1 MVGKGNMESKRSDSP
16 EKKQGAGETPEQLA
30 ELQEITEKMSR
41 IRHKLIVMS
50 GKGGVGKSTVAVN
63 LAVSLALKG
72 KSVGLLDVDI
82 HGPNVP
88 KMLGVGTQGLRAQG
102 STIYPLEV
110 ENGLRVM
117 SIGFLVPSEDE
128 AVVWRGPMKMI
139 VIKQFLKDVEWGDL
153 DYLIVDSPPGTGD
166 EPLSVCQ
173 LIEGLDGAIIITTPQ
188 DLALSDVRR
197 SIKFCRLLKVPVIGV
212 IENMSWFICPHCGER
227 TDLFKSGGG
236 RKMAALVEVPFL
248 GEVPF
253 DPGIVKASDEGR
265 PYIHSFS
272 QSEAAKAFER
282 IVEIVDE
289 KMAENIKED

>member
-1 MVGKGNMESKRSDSP
+1 MADESCTECERSDCSAKNQKP
-16 EKKQGAGETPEQLA
+16 GETPEQFA
-30 ELQEITEKMSR
+30 ERQEIMQRMCR
-41 IRHKLIVMS
+41 IKRKLIVLS

-88 KMLGVGTQGLRAQG
+88 KMLGVGTQNLRTQ
-102 STIYPLEV
+102 SNTIYPLEV
-110 ENGLRVM
+110 GNGLRVI

-173 LIEGLDGAIIITTPQ
+173 LIEGLDGAIVITTPQ

-197 SIKFCRLLKVPVIGV
+197 SIRFCRLLKVPVIGV
-212 IENMSWFICPHCGER
+212 IENMSWFVCPHCGQR

-236 RKMAALVEVPFL
+236 RKMADLVGVPFL

-253 DPGIVKASDEGR
+253 DPGIVRASDDGR
-265 PYIHSFS
+265 PYIRSFS
-272 QSEAAKAFER
+272 QSEAAKAFEK
-282 IVEIVDE
+282 IVQIVNE
-289 KMAENIKED
+289 KMERI